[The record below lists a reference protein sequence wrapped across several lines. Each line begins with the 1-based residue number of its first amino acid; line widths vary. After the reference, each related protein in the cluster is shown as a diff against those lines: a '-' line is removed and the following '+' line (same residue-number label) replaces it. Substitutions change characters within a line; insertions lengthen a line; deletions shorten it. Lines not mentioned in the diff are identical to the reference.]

1 MATPKDELV
10 AQIEKQMDLF
20 QTTAGKANANIISTF
35 TIIFNTLAQTIIA
48 QRDTIEKLEME
59 KANIK
64 TPETEKLPPTNQK
77 K

>member
-1 MATPKDELV
+1 MANPKEELLT
-10 AQIEKQMDLF
+10 QIEKQMDLF

-35 TIIFNTLAQTIIA
+35 TIIFNNLAQTIIT
-48 QRDTIEKLEME
+48 QRDMIEKLQME

-64 TPETEKLPPTNQK
+64 TPDIPLK